1 MIGPGRSACDNGSV
15 IPNRAP
21 SSTSAP
27 SGAVLRATIEYDG
40 GRYRGWQAQ
49 INARTVGGTLLTTA
63 HELWG
68 AGVRVHGAG
77 RTDAGVHAFG
87 QVASIHLPPR
97 ARVSD
102 TADAM
107 RRWNDLLPPDVNVV
121 ALAVAAPTFH
131 ARHDAV
137 KRVYR
142 YRISRRRTGFGKPFV
157 YWVRDALDVGAMESA
172 ARLFAG
178 RHDFKSFCENPEGH
192 DSTIVVVE
200 RAEVT
205 APAEADGLI
214 LVRISASHFLWKMV
228 RRVVGILIEVGAGTA
243 VAAVL
248 TGTGLLALYEDS
260 DDPQDQARRENLDQ
274 LLAAALKK
282 APAGSTSARRR
293 WRALLEAERA
303 WADAER
309 ALLEAAPEEPQAP
322 R

>member
-49 INARTVGGTLLTTA
+49 INARTVQGTLLTAA

-228 RRVVGILIEVGAGTA
+228 RRVVGILIEVGAGRMTQA
-243 VAAVL
+243 HVARLFVERTGDPARL
-248 TGTGLLALYEDS
+248 TVPPSGLFLESVRYPGEPEPVPPHPL
-260 DDPQDQARRENLDQ
+260 R
-274 LLAAALKK
+274 
-282 APAGSTSARRR
+282 PAF
-293 WRALLEAERA
+293 
-303 WADAER
+303 
-309 ALLEAAPEEPQAP
+309 
-322 R
+322 

>member
-1 MIGPGRSACDNGSV
+1 M
-15 IPNRAP
+15 IPNRP
-21 SSTSAP
+21 LSSTSAP

-49 INARTVGGTLLTTA
+49 INARTVQGTLLAAA

-102 TADAM
+102 PADATK
-107 RRWNDLLPPDVNVV
+107 RWNDLLPPDVNVLSL
-121 ALAVAAPTFH
+121 ALAAPTFH

-157 YWVRDALDVGAMESA
+157 YWVRDSLDVGAMERV

-178 RHDFKSFCENPEGH
+178 RHDFKSYCENPEGH

-200 RAEVT
+200 RVEVT
-205 APAEADGLI
+205 APPEADGLI
-214 LVRISASHFLWKMV
+214 LVRFSASHFLWKMV
-228 RRVVGILIEVGAGTA
+228 RRVVGVLIEVGAGRMTERA
-243 VAAVL
+243 GRPALRGTDRRPGAAH
-248 TGTGLLALYEDS
+248 
-260 DDPQDQARRENLDQ
+260 R
-274 LLAAALKK
+274 AALR
-282 APAGSTSARRR
+282 ALPRVGELPRRARRR
-293 WRALLEAERA
+293 PAPPAQARVLSRGPGFRRAARVV
-303 WADAER
+303 
-309 ALLEAAPEEPQAP
+309 
-322 R
+322 